1 MADEDTFPLDGDGL
15 REVVWD
21 ECDAPFAGPFVA
33 SPADA
38 EGRGI
43 ALSVTRGGEAVDLTG
58 ASLYLL
64 WRHREL
70 RVRGCEPL
78 EEVDAEAGKF
88 RVFWPAAMARAE
100 GTVDAQVMVSW
111 DERALSSLSFT
122 VLVGPALVGGEG
134 GGSDGYSLFL
144 DALKKFEDADG
155 IIADAVAKAQEAV
168 ATAQGAVATAGQA
181 VEAAQG
187 ASGAVAA
194 ANAAAA
200 AATQAKD
207 QLLAAA
213 ERGDFD
219 GADGLPGADGED
231 GAPGA
236 DGEDGAD
243 GVSPTA
249 KVEQTEAG
257 AVVTVTDAA
266 GTTTATLSHG
276 PKGDKGD
283 DGEKGDKGDPFEYA
297 DFTAEQLEALRG
309 PKGDK
314 MTFDDLSEDEVEAL
328 RGEKGDKGDP
338 FTYSNFTAE
347 QLEALRGPQG
357 TQGPPGANGADGE
370 KGDKGDPFTYG
381 DFTPAQLEAL
391 RGPQGVQ
398 GPPGTD
404 GEDGQDGAPGADG
417 ADGVSC
423 THSWSGSVLTVTSAS
438 GTSSADLRGPKG
450 DAFTYEDFTAEQL
463 DALRGAD
470 GADGAPGVDGQDGA
484 DAEITGATATVDAS
498 TGTPSV
504 TVTLGGTPG
513 ARTFAFAFSGLK
525 GEAGEQGPQGAPGQD
540 GEDGAP
546 GAAPDLSAYAT
557 KQYVDQAIA
566 ALDDLSGVEF

>member
-1 MADEDTFPLDGDGL
+1 MADESTFPLDGDGL

-43 ALSVTRGGEAVDLTG
+43 ALSVTRGGEAVDLAG

-88 RVFWPAAMARAE
+88 RVYWPAAMARAE

-134 GGSDGYSLFL
+134 GGSDGYSMFL
-144 DALKKFEDADG
+144 DAIRKYEDADAL
-155 IIADAVAKAQEAV
+155 ISEAVSKAQEAV
-168 ATAQGAVATAGQA
+168 TTAQGAVATAGQA

-207 QLLAAA
+207 ELLAAA

-219 GADGLPGADGED
+219 GADGAPGADGED

-236 DGEDGAD
+236 DGRDGAD

-266 GTTTATLSHG
+266 GTTTATLAHG

-283 DGEKGDKGDPFEYA
+283 DGERGEKGDPFEYA

-314 MTFDDLSEDEVEAL
+314 MTLDDLTEDEVEAL

-338 FTYSNFTAE
+338 FTY
-347 QLEALRGPQG
+347 Q
-357 TQGPPGANGADGE
+357 
-370 KGDKGDPFTYG
+370 
-381 DFTPAQLEAL
+381 DFTSEQLEAL

-398 GPPGTD
+398 GPPGAD

-463 DALRGAD
+463 EGLRGAD
-470 GADGAPGVDGQDGA
+470 GADGAPGTDGQDGAPGADGQDGA

-525 GEAGEQGPQGAPGQD
+525 GETGEQGPQGAPGQD
-540 GEDGAP
+540 GEDGSP
-546 GAAPDLSAYAT
+546 GATPDLSSYAT
-557 KQYVDQAIA
+557 KLYVDQAIA
-566 ALDDLSGVEF
+566 TLDDLSGVEF

>member
-134 GGSDGYSLFL
+134 GGSDGYSMFL
-144 DALKKFEDADG
+144 DAIRKYEDADAL
-155 IIADAVAKAQEAV
+155 ISEAVSKAQEAV
-168 ATAQGAVATAGQA
+168 TTAQGAVATAGQA
-181 VEAAQG
+181 VEAAEG

-200 AATQAKD
+200 AATQARD

-213 ERGDFD
+213 ARGDFD
-219 GADGLPGADGED
+219 GAD

-257 AVVTVTDAA
+257 AVVTVTDAT
-266 GTTTATLSHG
+266 GTTTATLTHG

-297 DFTAEQLEALRG
+297 DFTPEQLEALRG

-314 MTFDDLSEDEVEAL
+314 MTLDDLTEEEIESL
-328 RGEKGDKGDP
+328 R
-338 FTYSNFTAE
+338 
-347 QLEALRGPQG
+347 
-357 TQGPPGANGADGE
+357 GE

-381 DFTPAQLEAL
+381 DFTPEQLEAL

-398 GPPGTD
+398 GPPGPQGEPGEAFTYADFTEEQLAALQGPQGVQGPPGID
-404 GEDGQDGAPGADG
+404 GSDGAPGANG

-423 THSWSGSVLTVTSAS
+423 THSWAGSVLTVTSAS

-450 DAFTYEDFTAEQL
+450 DAFTFEDFTAEQL
-463 DALRGAD
+463 EGLRGED
-470 GADGAPGVDGQDGA
+470 GADGQDGAPGTDGQDGA
-484 DAEITGATATVDAS
+484 DAEILGATATVDAS

-525 GEAGEQGPQGAPGQD
+525 GETGEQGPQGAPGQD
-540 GEDGAP
+540 GSDGTP
-546 GAAPDLSAYAT
+546 GTTPDLSAYAT

-566 ALDDLSGVEF
+566 DLDDLSGVEF

>member
-1 MADEDTFPLDGDGL
+1 MAETSTFPLDGDGL

-78 EEVDAEAGKF
+78 EEVDAGAGKF
-88 RVFWPAAMARAE
+88 RVYWPAAMARAE

-111 DERALSSLSFT
+111 DERALSSLSFA
-122 VLVGPALVGGEG
+122 VFVGPALAGGEG
-134 GGSDGYSLFL
+134 GGSDGYSMFL

-155 IIADAVAKAQEAV
+155 VIADAVAKAQEAV
-168 ATAQGAVATAGQA
+168 TTAQGAMATAGQA

-194 ANAAAA
+194 ANAAATA
-200 AATQAKD
+200 ANQARD

-236 DGEDGAD
+236 DGRDGAD

-257 AVVTVTDAA
+257 AVVTVTDAT
-266 GTTTATLSHG
+266 GTTTATLAH
-276 PKGDKGD
+276 
-283 DGEKGDKGDPFEYA
+283 
-297 DFTAEQLEALRG
+297 G

-314 MTFDDLSEDEVEAL
+314 MTLDDLTEEEIESL
-328 RGEKGDKGDP
+328 R
-338 FTYSNFTAE
+338 
-347 QLEALRGPQG
+347 
-357 TQGPPGANGADGE
+357 GE

-381 DFTPAQLEAL
+381 DFTPEQLEAL

-404 GEDGQDGAPGADG
+404 GADGAPGADG
-417 ADGVSC
+417 ADGVGC
-423 THSWSGSVLTVTSAS
+423 THSWAGSVLTVTSAS

-450 DAFTYEDFTAEQL
+450 DAFTYADFTAEQL
-463 DALRGAD
+463 EGLRGED
-470 GADGAPGVDGQDGA
+470 GVDGAPGADGQDGAPGADGQDGA

-540 GEDGAP
+540 GSDGAP
-546 GAAPDLSAYAT
+546 GTTPDLSAYAT

-566 ALDDLSGVEF
+566 DLDDLSGVEF

>member
-1 MADEDTFPLDGDGL
+1 MADESTFPLDGDGL

-88 RVFWPAAMARAE
+88 RVYWPAAMARAE

-155 IIADAVAKAQEAV
+155 VIADAVARAQEAV
-168 ATAQGAVATAGQA
+168 TTAQGAVATAGQA

-187 ASGAVAA
+187 ASGAVAS

-200 AATQAKD
+200 AATQARD
-207 QLLAAA
+207 ELLAAA

-236 DGEDGAD
+236 DGRDGAD

-266 GTTTATLSHG
+266 GTTTATLAHG

-283 DGEKGDKGDPFEYA
+283 DGERGEKGDPFEYA
-297 DFTAEQLEALRG
+297 DFTSEQLEALRG

-314 MTFDDLSEDEVEAL
+314 MTFDDLTEDEVEAL
-328 RGEKGDKGDP
+328 RGEKGDRGDP
-338 FTYSNFTAE
+338 FTYS
-347 QLEALRGPQG
+347 
-357 TQGPPGANGADGE
+357 
-370 KGDKGDPFTYG
+370 
-381 DFTPAQLEAL
+381 DFTTEQLEAL

-398 GPPGTD
+398 GPPGPQGEPGEAFAYSDFTPEQLEALRGPQGVQGPPGAD

-450 DAFTYEDFTAEQL
+450 DAFTYADFTSEQL
-463 DALRGAD
+463 DALRGED
-470 GADGAPGVDGQDGA
+470 GADGAPGA

-546 GAAPDLSAYAT
+546 GATPDLSAYAT

-566 ALDDLSGVEF
+566 ALDDLSEVEF

>member
-1 MADEDTFPLDGDGL
+1 MVDESTFPLDGDGL

-43 ALSVTRGGEAVDLTG
+43 ALSVTRGGEAANLTG

-88 RVFWPAAMARAE
+88 RVYWPAAMARAE

-111 DERALSSLSFT
+111 DERALSSLSFA

-155 IIADAVAKAQEAV
+155 VIADAVARAQEAV
-168 ATAQGAVATAGQA
+168 TTAQGAVATAGQA

-207 QLLAAA
+207 ELLAAA

-236 DGEDGAD
+236 DGRDGAD

-257 AVVTVTDAA
+257 AVVTVTDAT
-266 GTTTATLSHG
+266 GTTTATLAHG

-283 DGEKGDKGDPFEYA
+283 DGERGDKGDPFEYA

-314 MTFDDLSEDEVEAL
+314 MTFDDLTEDEVEAL

-338 FTYSNFTAE
+338 FTY
-347 QLEALRGPQG
+347 Q
-357 TQGPPGANGADGE
+357 
-370 KGDKGDPFTYG
+370 

-391 RGPQGVQ
+391 SGPQGVQ
-398 GPPGTD
+398 GPPGAD

-450 DAFTYEDFTAEQL
+450 DAFTYADFTSEQL
-463 DALRGAD
+463 DALRGED
-470 GADGAPGVDGQDGA
+470 GADGAPGADGQDGA

-546 GAAPDLSAYAT
+546 GATPDLSAYAT

-566 ALDDLSGVEF
+566 ALDDLSEVEF

>member
-43 ALSVTRGGEAVDLTG
+43 ALSVTRGGEAADLTG

-88 RVFWPAAMARAE
+88 RVYWPVAMACAE

-111 DERALSSLSFT
+111 DERALSSLSFA
-122 VLVGPALVGGEG
+122 VLVGPALGGGEG

-155 IIADAVAKAQEAV
+155 IIADAVARAQEAV
-168 ATAQGAVATAGQA
+168 TTAQGAVATAGQA

-207 QLLAAA
+207 ELLEAAG
-213 ERGDFD
+213 RGDF
-219 GADGLPGADGED
+219 DGLPGADGED

-249 KVEQTEAG
+249 RVEQTEAG
-257 AVVTVTDAA
+257 AVVTVTDAT
-266 GTTTATLSHG
+266 GTTTATLTHG

-297 DFTAEQLEALRG
+297 DFTAGQLEALRG

-314 MTFDDLSEDEVEAL
+314 MTFDDLTDDEV
-328 RGEKGDKGDP
+328 
-338 FTYSNFTAE
+338 
-347 QLEALRGPQG
+347 EALRGPQG
-357 TQGPPGANGADGE
+357 TQGSPGPQGE
-370 KGDKGDPFTYG
+370 PGEAFTYS
-381 DFTPAQLEAL
+381 DFTPEQLEAL

-398 GPPGTD
+398 GPPGAD

-417 ADGVSC
+417 SDGVGC

-438 GTSSADLRGPKG
+438 GTSSVDLRGPKG
-450 DAFTYEDFTAEQL
+450 DAFTYADFTAEQL
-463 DALRGAD
+463 EGLRGAD
-470 GADGAPGVDGQDGA
+470 GQDGAPGADGQDGA

-498 TGTPSV
+498 MGTPSV

-525 GEAGEQGPQGAPGQD
+525 GETGEQGPQGSPGQD

-546 GAAPDLSAYAT
+546 GATPDLSSYAT
-557 KQYVDQAIA
+557 KEYVAQQIA